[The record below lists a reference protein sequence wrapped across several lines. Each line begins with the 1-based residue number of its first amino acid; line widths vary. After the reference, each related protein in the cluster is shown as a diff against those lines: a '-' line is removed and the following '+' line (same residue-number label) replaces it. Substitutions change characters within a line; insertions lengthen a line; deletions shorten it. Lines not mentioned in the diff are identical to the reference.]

1 MSLDSQSL
9 SARALSDS
17 LSIPDVEPVIEVEPV
32 SNFEPEVDPS
42 PAPWL
47 AVGEDVDPEEESY
60 EVSEAD
66 PPLVFAEGLVVE
78 LPVWMLDSVL
88 GELLSAPDRSAL
100 FLELVIANAFT
111 DTNSMAKITGF
122 TFFVIFDLLV
132 NQQYAVFY
140 LSVASVAT

>member
-32 SNFEPEVDPS
+32 SNFA
-42 PAPWL
+42 PAPVPWL

-122 TFFVIFDLLV
+122 TFLVISGLLV
-132 NQQYAVFY
+132 NQQCAVFF